1 MKREDLRKLGLTDE
15 QVDQVMSMNGEDV
28 NASKA
33 IVAQRDETI
42 RTLTTERDGLKEQ
55 VAAPGQG
62 YCRHQEN
69 GWRQFCPDAAAFR
82 TANEVQRRYCQ
93 APEEPR

>member
-33 IVAQRDETI
+33 IVAQRDENHQDTHH
-42 RTLTTERDGLKEQ
+42 RARRPERAGRPRGIKDNADIKK
-55 VAAPGQG
+55 
-62 YCRHQEN
+62 N
-69 GWRQFCPDAAAFR
+69 GWP
-82 TANEVQRRYCQ
+82 TIL
-93 APEEPR
+93 P